1 MGPVHGQR
9 YSVSM
14 DADPDNWTYV
24 DTTYSAFAVD
34 GSDTTVLWSNHD
46 MPNGSATATDVY
58 FYASEPLPESSTKLV
73 GLDYETYYKFYVS
86 LNAIVY
92 DGNASAVNYAVP
104 VEKDCIYRVD
114 MTEVGNRLRAAF
126 TTTDPSTI
134 TADVAASTIMFNPT
148 TFSAGFTFANPA
160 PADGWLLVY
169 VSNAG
174 ETPDI
179 SIAKV
184 VLGEPEEPK
193 PPALVIGPD
202 IRITE
207 GMTII
212 GGVLHRIVLTATP
225 ETE

>member
-1 MGPVHGQR
+1 
-9 YSVSM
+9 M
-14 DADPDNWTYV
+14 DADADKWTFV
-24 DTTYSAFAVD
+24 DHFYFGYD
-34 GSDTTVLWSNHD
+34 INDTKKVMWSNHD
-46 MPNGSATATDVY
+46 MPNGDVSATDVY
-58 FYASEPLPESSTKLV
+58 FYASEPIPESSTKLV

-86 LNAIVY
+86 LNTIVY

-134 TADVAASTIMFNPT
+134 AADVVASTVMFNPT
-148 TFSAGFTFANPA
+148 FLAGFTFANPA
-160 PADGWLLVY
+160 PEDGWLLVY

-184 VLGEPEEPK
+184 VTGSEDEE
-193 PPALVIGPD
+193 
-202 IRITE
+202 RIF
-207 GMTII
+207 GMAKVNGVSLPISGGMAKVNGVVLPITGGMVKK
-212 GGVLHRIVLTATP
+212 GGVVTP
-225 ETE
+225 ITM